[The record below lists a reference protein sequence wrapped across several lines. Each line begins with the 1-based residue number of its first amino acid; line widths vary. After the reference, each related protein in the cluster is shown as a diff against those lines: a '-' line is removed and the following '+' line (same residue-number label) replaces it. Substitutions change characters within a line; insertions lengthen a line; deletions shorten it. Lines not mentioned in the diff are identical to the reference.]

1 MKDDVK
7 EVVRSVLTDYIETN
21 HCRKTPERF
30 AVLDAAYSL
39 GGFFRTEDLVEELA
53 QRNFHVSRGTL
64 FNSLRLS
71 SSCVFSY
78 ATAFRTAPVM
88 RRAIRTRA
96 IATRSAQYAARP

>member
-39 GGFFRTEDLVEELA
+39 GGFFRTEDLVEGAGAA
-53 QRNFHVSRGTL
+53 QFSCKPRHAIQFAS
-64 FNSLRLS
+64 SLRRAASSHTPPLS
-71 SSCVFSY
+71 E
-78 ATAFRTAPVM
+78 RHPL
-88 RRAIRTRA
+88 
-96 IATRSAQYAARP
+96 

>member
-39 GGFFRTEDLVEELA
+39 ED
-53 QRNFHVSRGTL
+53 
-64 FNSLRLS
+64 S
-71 SSCVFSY
+71 SERKTWWRSW
-78 ATAFRTAPVM
+78 
-88 RRAIRTRA
+88 
-96 IATRSAQYAARP
+96 RSAIFM

>member
-39 GGFFRTEDLVEELA
+39 GGFFRTEDLVEEPGAA
-53 QRNFHVSRGTL
+53 QFSCKPRHAIQFAS
-64 FNSLRLS
+64 SLRRAASSHTPPLS
-71 SSCVFSY
+71 E
-78 ATAFRTAPVM
+78 RHPL
-88 RRAIRTRA
+88 
-96 IATRSAQYAARP
+96 